1 MHTTEEVSIG
11 YDVLAVNAKLAQNN
25 RKKLDWHRIT
35 AFNIMGAIGS
45 GKTLLIEKTIES
57 LGKILRIGAI
67 AGDVIARIDAARFEK
82 YGIPTIGLNT
92 GKECH
97 LDAHLIEHGLNSLR
111 LDSLDILF
119 IENVGNLIC
128 PADYELGEHK
138 RVVIV
143 SVSEGDD
150 IVEKHPLIFSTA
162 DLIIINKIDIA
173 EAVSADADKM
183 VRDAR
188 TIHPGI
194 DVLKM
199 SLKSGEGLN
208 EWIAFVKKSIK
219 LIFSYQTQSSGC
231 NHERYIHFNPQDER
245 ADHFLPPDSP
255 S

>member
-1 MHTTEEVSIG
+1 MHTVEEINIE
-11 YDVLAVNAKLAQNN
+11 YDVLEANRQLARKNRNN
-25 RKKLDWHRIT
+25 LDKFKIT

-45 GKTLLIEKTIES
+45 GKTMLVEKTIERI
-57 LGKILRIGAI
+57 GKSFRIGAI
-67 AGDVIARIDAARFEK
+67 AGDVVARLDASRFEK
-82 YGIPTIGLNT
+82 SGIPVVGLNT

-97 LDAHLIEHGLNSLR
+97 LDAHLVEHGLSTLP

-138 RVVIV
+138 RVIIV

-162 DLIIINKIDIA
+162 DLIIINKIDIS
-173 EAVSADADKM
+173 EAVSADPDKM

-188 TIHPGI
+188 TINPRI

-199 SLKSGEGLN
+199 SLRTGESMD
-208 EWIAFVKKSIK
+208 EWIRFVKKSIK
-219 LIFSYQTQSSGC
+219 Y
-231 NHERYIHFNPQDER
+231 D
-245 ADHFLPPDSP
+245 AK
-255 S
+255 

>member
-1 MHTTEEVSIG
+1 MHTTEEVTIG
-11 YDVLAVNAKLAQNN
+11 YDILAANRKLARNN
-25 RKKLDWHRIT
+25 RKTLDKSEVT

-45 GKTLLIEKTIES
+45 GKTLLVEKTIAA
-57 LGKILRIGAI
+57 LGNRWRIGAI
-67 AGDVIARIDAARFEK
+67 AGDVVASLDASRFEK
-82 YGIPTIGLNT
+82 LGIPVIGLNT

-97 LDAHLIEHGLNSLR
+97 LDAHLVEHGLQKLP
-111 LDSLDILF
+111 LDALDILF

-162 DLIIINKIDIA
+162 DLIIVNKIDIA
-173 EAVSADADKM
+173 EAVNADANKM

-188 TIHPGI
+188 IINPRI

-199 SLKSGEGLN
+199 SLKTGEGFD
-208 EWIAFVKKSIK
+208 EWVDFVKKSIS
-219 LIFSYQTQSSGC
+219 LVME
-231 NHERYIHFNPQDER
+231 NQD
-245 ADHFLPPDSP
+245 
-255 S
+255 

>member
-11 YDVLAVNAKLAQNN
+11 YDVLAVNTKLAQNN
-25 RKKLDWHRIT
+25 RKKLDRHGIT

-45 GKTLLIEKTIES
+45 GKTLLIEKTIEQ
-57 LGKILRIGAI
+57 LGKSHRIGAI

-97 LDAHLIEHGLNSLR
+97 LDAHLVEHGLLELP

-128 PADYELGEHK
+128 PADFELGEHK
-138 RVVIV
+138 KVVVV

-150 IVEKHPLIFSTA
+150 IVEKHPLIFSAA
-162 DLIIINKIDIA
+162 DLIIVNKIDIA
-173 EAVSADADKM
+173 EAVNADADKM

-188 TIHPGI
+188 IINPRI

-199 SLKSGEGLN
+199 SLKTGEGFG
-208 EWIAFVKKSIK
+208 EWIGFVKRSHGARV
-219 LIFSYQTQSSGC
+219 S
-231 NHERYIHFNPQDER
+231 HR
-245 ADHFLPPDSP
+245 
-255 S
+255 

>member
-1 MHTTEEVSIG
+1 MSSIMHITEEVSIG
-11 YDVLAVNAKLAQNN
+11 FDVLAANTKLARNN
-25 RKKLDWHRIT
+25 RITLEKFGIT

-45 GKTLLIEKTIES
+45 GKTLLIEKTIQR
-57 LGKILRIGAI
+57 LGDYCRIGAI
-67 AGDVIARIDAARFEK
+67 AGDVVARLDASRYEK
-82 YGIPTIGLNT
+82 LGIPTVGLNT

-97 LDAHLIEHGLNSLR
+97 LDAHLVEHGLNSLP

-128 PADYELGEHK
+128 PADYELGEHE

-162 DLIIINKIDIA
+162 DLIIVNKIDIA
-173 EAVSADADKM
+173 DAVNADADKM

-188 TIHPGI
+188 IINPRI

-199 SLKSGEGLN
+199 SLKSGEGFE
-208 EWIAFVKKSIK
+208 EWIDFVKKSIK
-219 LIFSYQTQSSGC
+219 NVNRIM
-231 NHERYIHFNPQDER
+231 RR
-245 ADHFLPPDSP
+245 
-255 S
+255 

>member
-25 RKKLDWHRIT
+25 RKKLERYGIT

-45 GKTLLIEKTIES
+45 GKTLLIEKTIGR
-57 LGKILRIGAI
+57 LGKSHRIGAI

-97 LDAHLIEHGLNSLR
+97 LDAHIVEHGLLELP

-128 PADYELGEHK
+128 PADFELGEHK
-138 RVVIV
+138 KVVIV

-150 IVEKHPLIFSTA
+150 IVEKHPLIFSAA
-162 DLIIINKIDIA
+162 DLIIVNKIDIA
-173 EAVSADADKM
+173 EAVNADADKM
-183 VRDAR
+183 VSDAR
-188 TIHPGI
+188 LINPRI

-199 SLKSGEGLN
+199 SLKTGEGFG
-208 EWIAFVKKSIK
+208 EWMDFVKRSH
-219 LIFSYQTQSSGC
+219 G
-231 NHERYIHFNPQDER
+231 RGG
-245 ADHFLPPDSP
+245 
-255 S
+255 

>member
-1 MHTTEEVSIG
+1 MHTTEEVTIG
-11 YDVLAVNAKLAQNN
+11 YDILAANRKLARNN
-25 RKKLDWHRIT
+25 RKTLDKSEVT

-45 GKTLLIEKTIES
+45 GKTLLVEKTIVA
-57 LGKILRIGAI
+57 LGNRWRIGAI
-67 AGDVIARIDAARFEK
+67 AGDVVASLDASRFEK
-82 YGIPTIGLNT
+82 LGIPVIGLNT

-97 LDAHLIEHGLNSLR
+97 LDAHLVEHGLQKLP
-111 LDSLDILF
+111 LDALDILF

-162 DLIIINKIDIA
+162 DLIIVNKIDIA
-173 EAVSADADKM
+173 KAVNADADKM

-188 TIHPGI
+188 IINPRI

-199 SLKSGEGLN
+199 SLKTGEGFD
-208 EWIAFVKKSIK
+208 EWVDFVKKSIS
-219 LIFSYQTQSSGC
+219 LVME
-231 NHERYIHFNPQDER
+231 NQD
-245 ADHFLPPDSP
+245 
-255 S
+255 

>member
-1 MHTTEEVSIG
+1 MHTTEVPIG
-11 YDVLAVNAKLAQNN
+11 YDVLGVNSELARRN
-25 RKKLDWHRIT
+25 RDALEKHGIT

-45 GKTLLIEKTIES
+45 GKTLLIEKTIER
-57 LGKILRIGAI
+57 LGNSLRIGAI

-97 LDAHLIEHGLNSLR
+97 LDAHLVEHGLLELP

-128 PADYELGEHK
+128 PADFELGEHK
-138 RVVIV
+138 KVVIV

-162 DLIIINKIDIA
+162 DLIIVNKIDIA
-173 EAVSADADKM
+173 EAVNADADKM
-183 VRDAR
+183 VSDAR
-188 TIHPGI
+188 LINPRI

-199 SLKSGEGLN
+199 SLKNGEGFGG
-208 EWIAFVKKSIK
+208 WVDFVKRS
-219 LIFSYQTQSSGC
+219 
-231 NHERYIHFNPQDER
+231 HERR
-245 ADHFLPPDSP
+245 S
-255 S
+255 